1 MMLPSNLLLTHFHEQ
16 LSLLRHCPPPL
27 PTLLNHSED
36 KNGNECLRQNSC
48 YKSNLL
54 WTISLYSS
62 TKIVRLDLENEKK
75 SQELDSMN
83 LMGPFQ
89 FGIFCDSMMS
99 IWNYKHASKFGKC
112 TWKMR
117 FKNEKKI
124 MVGYLKCSL
133 THKNFFF
140 FSNSK
145 KKKFRHFLAIVML
158 WERLITEG

>member
-48 YKSNLL
+48 YKSNLT

-62 TKIVRLDLENEKK
+62 TKIVWLDLENEKK

-83 LMGPFQ
+83 LMGPFP
-89 FGIFCDSMMS
+89 
-99 IWNYKHASKFGKC
+99 IWDIL
-112 TWKMR
+112 WLR
-117 FKNEKKI
+117 VEKN
-124 MVGYLKCSL
+124 
-133 THKNFFF
+133 
-140 FSNSK
+140 
-145 KKKFRHFLAIVML
+145 RHFLISTALHSRDSAMPLQAVHTIGNSNSDISVSKLMFVKL
-158 WERLITEG
+158 RDPYKHDVGVKQGVVLKQKL